1 MCEEDVRDKIPD
13 LGSLINRQIKVM
25 WFKVFEHEVL
35 KRTAIKLVP
44 GLDVI
49 INDLLSVFKS

>member
-25 WFKVFEHEVL
+25 
-35 KRTAIKLVP
+35 
-44 GLDVI
+44 
-49 INDLLSVFKS
+49 